1 MPGARGQE
9 GGNAGVLRSRWRNV
23 RFRPK
28 ADISPATC
36 YGRDMIRGSVTKLLN
51 VAGTIMVVAVLVV
64 WAYSFI
70 VQPLVEGK
78 WLAVM
83 VFVAGCF
90 FWAALREVARRRAE
104 SIDYRRD

>member
-1 MPGARGQE
+1 M
-9 GGNAGVLRSRWRNV
+9 
-23 RFRPK
+23 
-28 ADISPATC
+28 C
-36 YGRDMIRGSVTKLLN
+36 YGRVMIGGSVAKLLS
-51 VAGTIMVVAVLVV
+51 VAAAILVVAVLAV

-90 FWAALREVARRRAE
+90 IWAALREVARRKAE
-104 SIDYRRD
+104 SIDYRRH

>member
-1 MPGARGQE
+1 
-9 GGNAGVLRSRWRNV
+9 
-23 RFRPK
+23 
-28 ADISPATC
+28 
-36 YGRDMIRGSVTKLLN
+36 MIRGSVTKLLN

-83 VFVAGCF
+83 VFVADCF